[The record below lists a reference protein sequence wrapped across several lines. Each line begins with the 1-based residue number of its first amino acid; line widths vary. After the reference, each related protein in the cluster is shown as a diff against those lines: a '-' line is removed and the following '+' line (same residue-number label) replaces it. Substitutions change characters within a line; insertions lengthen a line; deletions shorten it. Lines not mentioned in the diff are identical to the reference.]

1 MPLGKSSWRRP
12 LKERKGKIRR
22 RERKTGEGSGGERK
36 GKEEKERVDLYSDR
50 SHVPIIEFLGRNQNS
65 IMVILIF
72 N

>member
-12 LKERKGKIRR
+12 LKERKDK
-22 RERKTGEGSGGERK
+22 ERK
-36 GKEEKERVDLYSDR
+36 GEGRGGRGEGRGKEEKKERVDLYSDR
-50 SHVPIIEFLGRNQNS
+50 SHVPIIEFLGRDQNS